1 MGKNETK
8 KDNSFEKI
16 ITELHPR
23 FLGIV
28 KQVYPLAVLGSL
40 SIAVAA
46 FTAETYPEAQVY
58 AITAASLFLV
68 AFTSSFLFMIIHIDL
83 LAVFSYIS
91 TAMATLFL
99 FLVVVEFGKTV
110 TMVSRA
116 VYINPAVFM
125 ILLFS
130 YLFLRFSKVMKKT
143 KSRGILL
150 FGVLSISTGAFFIV
164 TSLVITVIYLL
175 DVRLLSFFPP
185 LFAILAMV
193 SLFVSLIS
201 AIIFALLIHQERK
214 KSEKVSEKHVENE
227 KQIQV

>member
-8 KDNSFEKI
+8 KDDSFEKI

-125 ILLFS
+125 IMLLS
-130 YLFLRFSKVMKKT
+130 YLFLRIGKVMKK
-143 KSRGILL
+143 KSRLILL
-150 FGVLSISTGAFFIV
+150 FSVLSMSTGAFFIFA
-164 TSLVITVIYLL
+164 SLVITIIYLL
-175 DVRLLSFFPP
+175 DVGLLPFFPP
-185 LFAILAMV
+185 LFAIVAMV
-193 SLFVSLIS
+193 SLFASLIS
-201 AIIFALLIHQERK
+201 AIISALLIHEERK
-214 KSEKVSEKHVENE
+214 KSEKASEKHRDIE